1 MSEER
6 VKLKVT
12 QVERSEDVKE
22 VIGMRVGLSLI
33 PGAIALVFGFLMA
46 FMYKGQGAGL
56 GWVLILGGL
65 GAVGYGVYQLL
76 QTRKVSEF
84 KLVCP
89 FCQAT
94 NVLTAEP
101 DVDVRCVDCSRMIPI
116 DIGKV
121 LQVFQ
126 VRCGYCSHLNYY
138 SEKSTGL
145 ICENCDSVIPIATDE
160 APEAQTL
167 LERYT
172 LKEDRDPYDLVLLQ
186 ADHKSEKL
194 IGALQHMLALNRNQI
209 KKILENLPQTLF
221 TGIPKRKAELLL
233 RELSDAGAKAE
244 YKLTEKGSS
253 DKR

>member
-1 MSEER
+1 MSEDR

-12 QVERSEDVKE
+12 QVERSQDVKE
-22 VIGMRVGLSLI
+22 VIGMRVGLSVI
-33 PGAIALVFGFLMA
+33 PGVIALVLGCLMA

-56 GWVLILGGL
+56 GWVLVIGGV
-65 GAVGYGVYQLL
+65 GAVGYGIYQLL
-76 QTRKVSEF
+76 QTRKVTEF
-84 KLVCP
+84 RLVCP

-101 DVDVRCVDCSRMIPI
+101 NVDVRCVDCSRMIPI
-116 DIGKV
+116 EVGKV

-160 APEAQTL
+160 APEAQTM

-172 LKEDRDPYDLVLLQ
+172 LKEDRDPYDLILTHG
-186 ADHKSEKL
+186 DPKSEKL
-194 IGALQHMLALNRNQI
+194 IAALQHMLALNRNQI
-209 KKILENLPQTLF
+209 KKVLENLPQTLF
-221 TGIPKRKAELLL
+221 TGIPIRKAELLM
-233 RELSDAGAKAE
+233 REITDAGGRAE
-244 YKLTEKGSS
+244 HKLTEKGSS

>member
-1 MSEER
+1 MSEDR

-12 QVERSEDVKE
+12 QVERSQDVKE
-22 VIGMRVGLSLI
+22 VIGMRVGLSVI
-33 PGAIALVFGFLMA
+33 PGVIALVLGFLMA
-46 FMYKGQGAGL
+46 FMYKGQGSGL
-56 GWVLILGGL
+56 GWVLVIGGV

-76 QTRKVSEF
+76 QARKVTEY
-84 KLVCP
+84 KLICP

-101 DVDVRCVDCSRMIPI
+101 DVDVRCVDCLRMVPI
-116 DIGKV
+116 EIGKV

-160 APEAQTL
+160 APEAATL
-167 LERYT
+167 LDKYT
-172 LKEDRDPYDLVLLQ
+172 LREDRDPYDLVLTQ
-186 ADHKSEKL
+186 GDVKSEKL
-194 IGALQHMLALNRNQI
+194 IAALQHMLALNRNQI
-209 KKILENLPQTLF
+209 KKVLENLPQTLF
-221 TGIPKRKAELLL
+221 TGIPKRKAEMLQ
-233 RELSDAGAKAE
+233 RELADAGGRSE

>member
-1 MSEER
+1 MSEDR

-12 QVERSEDVKE
+12 QVERSQDVKE
-22 VIGMRVGLSLI
+22 VIGMRVGLSVI
-33 PGAIALVFGFLMA
+33 PGVIALVFGFLMA

-56 GWVLILGGL
+56 GWVLIIGGAA
-65 GAVGYGVYQLL
+65 AVGYGLYQLF
-76 QTRKVSEF
+76 QTKKVTEF
-84 KLVCP
+84 RLVCP

-101 DVDVRCVDCSRMIPI
+101 DVDVRCEDCSRMVPVE
-116 DIGKV
+116 IGKV

-160 APEAQTL
+160 APEAQTML
-167 LERYT
+167 DRYT
-172 LKEDRDPYDLVLLQ
+172 LREDKDPYDLILTQGDL
-186 ADHKSEKL
+186 KSEKL
-194 IGALQHMLALNRNQI
+194 IGALQHLLALNRNQI
-209 KKILENLPQTLF
+209 KKVLENLPQTLF
-221 TGIPKRKAELLL
+221 TGIPKRKAELLQ
-233 RELSDAGAKAE
+233 RELNEAGAKAE

>member
-1 MSEER
+1 MSEDR

-12 QVERSEDVKE
+12 QVERSQDVKE
-22 VIGMRVGLSLI
+22 VIGMRVGLSVI
-33 PGAIALVFGFLMA
+33 PGAIALVLGCLMA
-46 FMYKGQGAGL
+46 FMYKGQGSGL
-56 GWVLILGGL
+56 GWVLVIGGI
-65 GAVGYGVYQLL
+65 GAVGYGIFQLL
-76 QTRKVSEF
+76 QSRKVTEF

-101 DVDVRCVDCSRMIPI
+101 NVDVRCVDCSRMVPI
-116 DIGKV
+116 EVGKV

-160 APEAQTL
+160 APEAQSL
-167 LERYT
+167 LEKYT
-172 LKEDRDPYDLVLLQ
+172 LKEDKDPYDLVLMQ
-186 ADHKSEKL
+186 GDPKSEKL
-194 IGALQHMLALNRNQI
+194 IAALQHMLALNRNQI
-209 KKILENLPQTLF
+209 KRVLENLPQTLF

-233 RELSDAGAKAE
+233 RELDEAGGKAD